1 MIAIEKVKEI
11 FTQLQSTNSKLE
23 KQRIIRENKDNKKF
37 TDTLVFLL
45 SPYKLTGLS
54 ERKINKKV
62 GTVRG
67 TITSWENVVEYL
79 STHNTGTDHD
89 IALIQDFI
97 ANQPEDMQ
105 DFYKGLITKSI
116 KLGCDAKIVNDV
128 IPNLI
133 PTFSVQLGTPIEKC
147 KLKGNEKIFISRKL
161 NGSRCVYY
169 KGKFYTR
176 QGKEY
181 IGLDHIKSDIERI
194 VDYNIV
200 LDGELIRKNID
211 DKSDSENFQI
221 GVGIANSKANNKEE
235 LKLVVFD
242 MMTTKEFERGYSDKT
257 YYDRLCDI
265 LDLEYK
271 CLTNCLDS
279 LEVVEFIYNGYD
291 HNEIWSCLDLAEQRD
306 WEGIII
312 NLDTPYECKRT
323 KNLIKVKK
331 FFEMD
336 LRCISVNEATTGKYK
351 GVLGSITCKYKNG
364 TVDVGSGFSDGQREY
379 YFNNPNEIVGKI
391 VTVKYKEATTNKNGG
406 ESLQFPV
413 FVVVRFDKNIADDE
427 IQE

>member
-1 MIAIEKVKEI
+1 MIIIEKVKEI
-11 FTQLQSTNSKLE
+11 FNQLQSTNSKLE
-23 KQRIIRENKDNKKF
+23 KQQIIRENKENKKF

-45 SPYKLTGLS
+45 SPYQLTGLS

-62 GTVRG
+62 GAVRG
-67 TITSWENVVEYL
+67 VITSWENAVEYL
-79 STHNTGTDHD
+79 SNHNTGTDHD
-89 IALIQDFI
+89 IALVQSFI
-97 ANQPEDMQ
+97 NQQPENMR

-116 KLGCDAKIVNDV
+116 KLGCDAKIINDV

-133 PTFSVQLGTPIEKC
+133 PTFSVQLGTPIDKC

-181 IGLDHIKSDIERI
+181 IGLDHIKVDIESV
-194 VDYNIV
+194 VDSNIV

-211 DKSDSENFQI
+211 DISDSENFQI

-242 MMTTKEFERGYSDKT
+242 MMTTEEFERGYSNKT

-271 CLTNCLDS
+271 CLTNCLGS
-279 LEVVEFIYNGYD
+279 LEVVEFLYNGYD
-291 HNEIWSCLDLAEQRD
+291 HNEIWNCLELAEHRD

-331 FFEMD
+331 FFETD
-336 LRCISVNEATTGKYK
+336 LHCIRINKATTGKYK
-351 GVLGSITCKYKNG
+351 ATLGSITCKYKNG
-364 TVDVGSGFSDGQREY
+364 TVDVGSGFSDEQRDF
-379 YFNNPNEIVGKI
+379 YFNNPNEIVSKI

-413 FVVVRFDKNIADDE
+413 FVSVRFDKNVADDE